1 MPGSDLSCSD
11 DAQNLYT
18 KLCRQVNR
26 WLSQSAGWQVAM
38 CKLSGQDPPT
48 PTPLELNIQETTH
61 RKAACTDRIIHA
73 LPNNHVDVLK
83 LPTLYEE
90 IRMMVGIVLSH
101 SCPSVPRLRRLMSA
115 KE

>member
-1 MPGSDLSCSD
+1 MPGGDLSCSN

-38 CKLSGQDPPT
+38 CTLSGQTPP
-48 PTPLELNIQETTH
+48 PHVELNIQETTH

-83 LPTLYEE
+83 LPTLYDE